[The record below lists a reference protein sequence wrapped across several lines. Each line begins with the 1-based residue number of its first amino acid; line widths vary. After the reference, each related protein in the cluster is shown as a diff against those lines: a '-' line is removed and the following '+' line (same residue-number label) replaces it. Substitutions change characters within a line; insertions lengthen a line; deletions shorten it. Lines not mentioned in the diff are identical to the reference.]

1 MSALKRLQVGEFN
14 ISESITIQELEERQ
28 QNSDTHLITIE
39 KLFKNSK
46 SISLEDKKIK
56 HFINGVQLTRQ
67 ESDGIYKIYNNN
79 KFIGIGLIKN
89 NLLKRDII
97 I

>member
-1 MSALKRLQVGEFN
+1 MSELKRLQVGEFN
-14 ISESITIQELEERQ
+14 IYGAITLQELEESL
-28 QNSDTHLITIE
+28 QNLDTHLITIE
-39 KLFKNSK
+39 KLFENNNS
-46 SISLEDKKIK
+46 IILEDKKIK

-67 ESDGIYKIYNNN
+67 EQDGTYKIYNAG

>member
-1 MSALKRLQVGEFN
+1 MSELKRLQVGEFH
-14 ISESITIQELEERQ
+14 ISKAITLQELEE
-28 QNSDTHLITIE
+28 NLEKSDEYLITIE
-39 KLFKNSK
+39 KLFENSK
-46 SISLEDKKIK
+46 SINLEDKKIK
-56 HFINGVQLTRQ
+56 HFINGVQLTKQ

-79 KFIGIGLIKN
+79 NFIGIGLVKN